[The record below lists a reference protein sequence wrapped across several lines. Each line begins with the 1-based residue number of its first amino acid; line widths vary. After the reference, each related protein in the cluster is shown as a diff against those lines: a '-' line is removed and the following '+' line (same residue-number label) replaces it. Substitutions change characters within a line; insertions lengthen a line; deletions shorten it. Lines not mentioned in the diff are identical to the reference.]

1 MLVIG
6 VDPHKDSH
14 TLVVVD
20 GAGCKRGQLTVPARQ
35 DGHLRAVA
43 WARRLGEP
51 VRWAVEDCRHVA
63 GGLLRDL
70 LAGGESVVAVPP
82 RLMARA
88 RASVRQRGKSDPIDA
103 LAVARAAQREPELP
117 AARLDEEALEL
128 RLLVDHRRALIAER
142 TRIINRLRWHCHAL
156 DPDLAPGPR
165 ELSRKCVQAKLLGRL
180 AACAVSVRR
189 ELALELV
196 ADIRALSEKIAA
208 LERRLTRQVTPLAP
222 NLLAIPGVGALTA
235 ATLVGETAGIDRFAS
250 KAAFALH
257 AGAAPIPVWSGNN
270 VRVRLNRGGNRRL
283 NAALHVI
290 ALTQLRPEIHP
301 PARALYDRLTA
312 AGKTRPE
319 ALRVLKRRLA
329 DVVYRSLHHDHQR
342 QAHPDGSSGPP
353 RSGTHPDSPDSQPA
367 PGAGRAVQGGRSP
380 SRSDAAGALDREE
393 RSELSTGGRI
403 RHPDPRTSQRPANRS
418 LT

>member
-14 TLVVVD
+14 TLVAVD
-20 GAGCKRGQLTVPARQ
+20 AAGCKRGQLTVPARQ
-35 DGHLRAVA
+35 DGHLRAVG

-51 VRWAVEDCRHVA
+51 VRWAVEDCRHVS

-82 RLMARA
+82 KLMART

-117 AARLDEEALEL
+117 AARLDEQALDL

-165 ELSRKCVQAKLLGRL
+165 ELSRKVAQAKLLGRL
-180 AACAVSVRR
+180 AARPVSVRC

-196 ADIRALSEKIAA
+196 EAVRALTEKITG
-208 LERRLTRQVTPLAP
+208 LDRRLTHLVSPLAP
-222 NLLAIPGVGALTA
+222 SLMAMPGVGVLTA
-235 ATLVGETAGIDRFAS
+235 AVLVGETAGVDRFTS

-270 VRVRLNRGGNRRL
+270 VRVRLNRGGNRQL

-290 ALTQLRPEIHP
+290 ALTQLRPGVHP
-301 PARALYDRLTA
+301 PARALYDRLRA

-329 DVVYRSLHHDHQR
+329 DVVYRNLHYDQQPQVQLAR
-342 QAHPDGSSGPP
+342 SSGPY
-353 RSGTHPDSPDSQPA
+353 RNGTVPDSPDSQPA
-367 PGAGRAVQGGRSP
+367 PGSRRAVKGGRSP
-380 SRSDAAGALDREE
+380 SHSDAAGALDREE

-403 RHPDPRTSQRPANRS
+403 RPPRPQRPTPASIRS

>member
-14 TLVVVD
+14 TLVAVD

-35 DGHLRAVA
+35 DGHLRAVT
-43 WARRLGEP
+43 WTRRFDEP
-51 VRWAVEDCRHVA
+51 ARWAVEDCRHVA

-70 LAGGESVVAVPP
+70 LAAGQSVVAVPP
-82 RLMARA
+82 KLTART

-103 LAVARAAQREPELP
+103 LAVARAAQREPGLP
-117 AARLDEEALEL
+117 AARLDEEALDL
-128 RLLVDHRRALIAER
+128 RLLVDHRRCLIAER

-165 ELSRKCVQAKLLGRL
+165 ELSRKCVQAQLSGRL
-180 AACAVSVRR
+180 RACPGSVRR
-189 ELALELV
+189 DLALELV
-196 ADIRALSEKIAA
+196 EDIRELTQRITA
-208 LERRLTRQVTPLAP
+208 LERRLTHQVTPMAP
-222 NLLAIPGVGALTA
+222 NLLALPGVGALTA
-235 ATLVGETAGIDRFAS
+235 ATLIGETAGVDRFTS

-270 VRVRLNRGGNRRL
+270 VRVRLNRGGNRQL
-283 NAALHVI
+283 NAALHFI
-290 ALTQLRPEIHP
+290 ALTQLRPGIHP
-301 PARALYDRLTA
+301 PARALYERLRA
-312 AGKTRPE
+312 NGKTRPE

-329 DVVYRSLHHDHQR
+329 DVVYRNLHHDQQPQTQPAGASGLHWN
-342 QAHPDGSSGPP
+342 SSP
-353 RSGTHPDSPDSQPA
+353 PDSPDSQPA
-367 PGAGRAVQGGRSP
+367 PGAGRAVKGGRSP

-393 RSELSTGGRI
+393 CSVLSTGGRI
-403 RHPDPRTSQRPANRS
+403 RYPEPDIAATSTRS